1 MLVLCSNCASKY
13 KVVSNST
20 VQAGYATSVAGGEGE
35 NSQSMVDMNFHVARH
50 NPSRPLKISHDIV
63 YM

>member
-13 KVVSNST
+13 KWYQIVHA

-50 NPSRPLKISHDIV
+50 NPSRQD
-63 YM
+63 